1 MPEEDLEQ
9 VQPADETVEV
19 EPLEVEATEVA
30 PEPEP
35 EDPKHVPMG
44 RFKEVWDEKQTAKQ
58 EAEQLRYQN
67 MLLQQTLIANQQQ
80 ASRPA
85 PPPPPRAMTREE
97 QELDEILEP
106 FIQRKIAP
114 LVEDYRQKAKLVEEM
129 AAANEAN
136 RAMEYVNMNVP
147 DFKELA
153 PDLESWLKAQ
163 PKGYQDYVTSHP
175 NNVVLACNMIRA
187 MRGAG
192 GQAVAAQVRND
203 LKGRS
208 RSESG
213 SSASRPDKTQTY
225 DWANMTDEEFAK
237 ADAAVRGRGQ
247 GTF

>member
-1 MPEEDLEQ
+1 MPDEDPEL
-9 VQPADETVEV
+9 VQPADEQVE
-19 EPLEVEATEVA
+19 EAPSEVEATEEPA

-35 EDPKHVPMG
+35 ERPKHVPLE
-44 RFKEVWDEKQTAKQ
+44 RFQEVWGEKQSAKQ

-67 MLLQQTLIANQQQ
+67 LLLQQTLMAQQQQ
-80 ASRPA
+80 ARPA
-85 PPPPPRAMTREE
+85 PPAPRQLSREE

-106 FIQRKIAP
+106 FIQRKMAP
-114 LVEDYRQKAKLVEEM
+114 LVEDYKRKAQLVEEL
-129 AAANEAN
+129 AAAQEAT
-136 RAMEYVNMNVP
+136 RAMEYVQQNVP

-163 PKGYQDYVTSHP
+163 PKGYQDYITSHP
-175 NNVVLACNMIRA
+175 NNVVLACNMVRA
-187 MRGAG
+187 LRGQG
-192 GQAVAAQVRND
+192 GKAVAEQVRND

-237 ADAAVRGRGQ
+237 ADAAIRRNGQ
-247 GTF
+247 QF

>member
-1 MPEEDLEQ
+1 MPDEDPEL
-9 VQPADETVEV
+9 VQPADEQVE
-19 EPLEVEATEVA
+19 EAPSEVEATEEPA

-35 EDPKHVPMG
+35 ERPKHVPLE
-44 RFKEVWDEKQTAKQ
+44 RFQEVWGEKQSARQ

-67 MLLQQTLIANQQQ
+67 LLLQQTLMAQQQQ
-80 ASRPA
+80 ARPVPPA
-85 PPPPPRAMTREE
+85 PRQLSREE

-106 FIQRKIAP
+106 FIQRKMAP
-114 LVEDYRQKAKLVEEM
+114 LVEDYKRKAQLVEEM
-129 AAANEAN
+129 AAAQEAT
-136 RAMEYVNMNVP
+136 RAMEYVQSNVP

-163 PKGYQDYVTSHP
+163 PPGYQNYVTSHP

-187 MRGAG
+187 MRGQG
-192 GQAVAAQVRND
+192 GKAVAEQVRND
-203 LKGRS
+203 LRSRS

-237 ADAAVRGRGQ
+237 ADAAIRRNGQ
-247 GTF
+247 QF